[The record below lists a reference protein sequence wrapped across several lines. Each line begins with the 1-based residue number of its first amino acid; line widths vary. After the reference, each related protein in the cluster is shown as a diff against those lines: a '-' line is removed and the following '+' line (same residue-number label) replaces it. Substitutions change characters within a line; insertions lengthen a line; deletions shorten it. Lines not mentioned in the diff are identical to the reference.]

1 MNNKISEKIGTDHP
15 HFTDLQSFVGSNSNK
30 KVIAIQGLGFVG
42 AVMSLVCANSVSEEY
57 AVIGVDIP
65 TEKSLRRIKL
75 LNEGS
80 FPLVADDP
88 KIDEFFENSIKKG
101 NFYATA
107 NPNAFELADVI
118 IVDVNLDV
126 EKKSN
131 NDFSLSKFD
140 VDLANFKFAI
150 STIGKF
156 CKPEALILIETTVPP
171 GTCIKL

>member
-88 KIDEFFENSIKKG
+88 KIDEFDE
-101 NFYATA
+101 
-107 NPNAFELADVI
+107 
-118 IVDVNLDV
+118 
-126 EKKSN
+126 
-131 NDFSLSKFD
+131 
-140 VDLANFKFAI
+140 
-150 STIGKF
+150 
-156 CKPEALILIETTVPP
+156 
-171 GTCIKL
+171 